1 MSHPNLRYSAA
12 WHALEE
18 AAERAWLDQWA
29 RLQHAPALE
38 PKPTAAAPVP
48 THASTGGR

>member
-1 MSHPNLRYSAA
+1 MALTHTPA
-12 WHALEE
+12 WHAAQETD
-18 AAERAWLDQWA
+18 ERAWLDQWA